1 MISAFS
7 SRRLALLAALAST
20 VWLAA
25 CGGGGGSDAGTT
37 NLRALNLTS
46 DLASIDL
53 FTGDTKRFSAVVTD
67 VLAPSISLEANTYT
81 LNVKRAGD
89 GATLLTGS
97 YALAKDQNYT
107 AVVWGRETALRVSTL
122 PENESTA
129 DIAAGNTRVRF
140 FNATT
145 DTGAVDIFITS
156 TAADLGETAATQGN
170 LASGSLSGFRDLS
183 QGTYRLR
190 VTGVGDPNDLRLDI
204 PAITLKDKSYATL
217 VLTAGAS
224 GVLVNGTLIEQ
235 QGAVATLKNTKAR
248 MRVVASVNTGGNV
261 NVAVGGRT
269 LAGGLRSPS
278 VGPYTLVDAG
288 TAVDLTVRV
297 NGGVVTSGER
307 SFVAG
312 TDYTLL
318 TYGPAASAQVVV
330 LTDDNRLPTATTRVK
345 VRLLH
350 AAAGTDPLTLSIDY
364 LALASDVIAGNV
376 SPYATTNSNASV
388 RIDVNSAAGV
398 TSLFS
403 ATGVN
408 LQGQSVYTV
417 LMLGGNVDALGNEVA
432 TGVIRKER

>member
-1 MISAFS
+1 MTSAFS

-25 CGGGGGSDAGTT
+25 CGGGGDSDAGST
-37 NLRALNLTS
+37 NVRALNLTT

-53 FTGDTKRFSAVVTD
+53 YTSDTKRFSAVETD

-97 YALAKDQNYT
+97 YALSKDQNYT

-122 PENESTA
+122 PENENTA

-145 DTGAVDIFITS
+145 DTGAVDIFITA
-156 TAADLGETAATQGN
+156 TAADLGETAATRGN
-170 LASGSLSGFRDLS
+170 LASGSLSGFSDLS

-190 VTGVGDPNDLRLDI
+190 VTGVGDPNDVRLDI
-204 PAITLKDKSYATL
+204 PAITLKDKTYATL

-235 QGAVATLKNTKAR
+235 QGPVATLKNTKAR

-297 NGGVVTSGER
+297 NGTVVTSGDR
-307 SFVAG
+307 SFAAG

-318 TYGPAASAQVVV
+318 TYGPAATPEVAV
-330 LTDDNRLPTATTRVK
+330 LTDDNRLPTAATRVK

-364 LALASDVIAGNV
+364 LALASDIVAGTV
-376 SPYATTNSNASV
+376 SPFATTNSNSSV

-398 TSLFS
+398 TSLFT
-403 ATGVN
+403 ATDVN
-408 LQGQSVYTV
+408 LQGQAVYTV
-417 LMLGGNVDALGNEVA
+417 LMLGGNVVNGVETP

>member
-1 MISAFS
+1 MTSAFS

-20 VWLAA
+20 LWLAA
-25 CGGGGGSDAGTT
+25 CGGGGGGGGNGST
-37 NLRALNLTS
+37 NVRALNLTT
-46 DLASIDL
+46 DLPSIDIY
-53 FTGDTKRFSAVVTD
+53 TSDTKRFSAVATD
-67 VLAPSISLEANTYT
+67 TLAPSISFEANTYT

-122 PENESTA
+122 PENENTG
-129 DIAAGNTRVRF
+129 DIAAGNTKVRF

-145 DTGAVDIFITS
+145 DTGAVDVFITS
-156 TAADLGETAATQGN
+156 STADLGETSATRGN
-170 LASGSLSGFRDLS
+170 LTSGSLSGFSDLS

-190 VTGVGDPNDLRLDI
+190 VTGQGDPNDVRLDI

-235 QGAVATLKNTKAR
+235 QGAVTTLKNTKAR

-297 NGGVVTSGER
+297 NGGVVTSGNR
-307 SFVAG
+307 SFAAG

-318 TYGPAASAQVVV
+318 TYGPAATPLVTVI
-330 LTDDNRLPTATTRVK
+330 TDDNRLPTAATRVK

-350 AAAGTDPLTLSIDY
+350 AAAGTDPLTLSADY
-364 LALASDVIAGNV
+364 LALASDIVTGTV
-376 SPYATTNSNASV
+376 SPYATTNANPSV

-398 TSLFS
+398 TSLFT
-403 ATGVN
+403 ATDVN

-417 LMLGGNVDALGNEVA
+417 LMLGGNVVGGVETP

>member
-1 MISAFS
+1 MTTAFT

-25 CGGGGGSDAGTT
+25 CGGGGGGGNTGSA
-37 NLRALNLTS
+37 NVRALNLTS
-46 DLASIDL
+46 DLASIDIY
-53 FTGDTKRFSAVVTD
+53 TSDTKRFTALATD
-67 VLAPSISLEANTYT
+67 TLAPNVTLDANTYT

-107 AVVWGRETALRVSTL
+107 AVVWGRETALRLSTL
-122 PENESTA
+122 PENENTA
-129 DIAAGNTRVRF
+129 DIATGNTRVRF

-145 DTGAVDIFITS
+145 DTGAVDVFITAA
-156 TAADLGETAATQGN
+156 AADLGETSATQGA

-190 VTGVGDPNDLRLDI
+190 VTGVGDPNDIRLDI
-204 PAITLKDKSYATL
+204 PAITLKEKTYATL

-224 GVLVNGTLIEQ
+224 GVLVNGSLIEQ
-235 QGAVATLKNTKAR
+235 QGAVTTLKNTKAR
-248 MRVVASVNTGGNV
+248 MRVVASVNSGGLV

-288 TAVDLTVRV
+288 TAVDLTVNV
-297 NGGVVTSGER
+297 NGAPITTGSR
-307 SFVAG
+307 SFAAG

-318 TYGPAASAQVVV
+318 TYGAPTAAQVQV
-330 LTDDNRLPTATTRVK
+330 LADDNRLPTSATRVK
-345 VRLLH
+345 VRLMH

-364 LALASDVIAGNV
+364 LALASDIASGSV
-376 SPYATTNSNASV
+376 SPYATTNSNSSV
-388 RIDVNSAAGV
+388 RIDVNSASGV
-398 TSLFS
+398 DALFS
-403 ATGVN
+403 ATDVN

-417 LMLGGNVDALGNEVA
+417 FMLGGNAA
-432 TGVIRKER
+432 PTGVIRKER

>member
-1 MISAFS
+1 MTSAFS

-25 CGGGGGSDAGTT
+25 CGGGGGSDAGST
-37 NLRALNLTS
+37 NVRALNLTT

-53 FTGDTKRFSAVVTD
+53 YTGETKRFSAVNTD
-67 VLAPSISLEANTYT
+67 TLAPSISFEANTYT
-81 LNVKRAGD
+81 LNYKRAGD

-97 YALAKDQNYT
+97 YALSKDQNYT
-107 AVVWGRETALRVSTL
+107 AVVWGRETALRLSTL
-122 PENESTA
+122 PENENTA
-129 DIAAGNTRVRF
+129 DIAAGNSRLRF

-145 DTGAVDIFITS
+145 DTGAVDVFITAP
-156 TAADLGETAATQGN
+156 AADLGETLATRSN
-170 LASGSLSGFRDLS
+170 LASGSLSGFSDLS

-190 VTGVGDPNDLRLDI
+190 VTGVGDPNDVRLDI
-204 PAITLKDKSYATL
+204 PAITLKDKGYATL

-235 QGAVATLKNTKAR
+235 QGAVTTLKNTKAR
-248 MRVVASVNTGGNV
+248 MRVVASVNSGGNV

-297 NGGVVTSGER
+297 NGGVVTSGDR

-318 TYGPAASAQVVV
+318 TYGPATTPEVAV
-330 LTDDNRLPTATTRVK
+330 LTDDNRLPTAATRVK

-364 LALASDVIAGNV
+364 LALASDIVAGTV
-376 SPYATTNSNASV
+376 SPFATTNSNSSV

-417 LMLGGNVDALGNEVA
+417 LMLGGNVVGGVETP

>member
-1 MISAFS
+1 MTSAFS

-37 NLRALNLTS
+37 TVRALNLTTDLPSVDLYTS
-46 DLASIDL
+46 D
-53 FTGDTKRFSAVVTD
+53 TQRFSAVATD
-67 VLAPSISLEANTYT
+67 TLAAPISLEANTYT

-107 AVVWGRETALRVSTL
+107 AVVWGRETALRLSTL
-122 PENESTA
+122 PENENTA
-129 DIAAGNTRVRF
+129 DIATGNTRVRF

-156 TAADLGETAATQGN
+156 STADLGETSATRAN
-170 LASGSLSGFRDLS
+170 LASGSLSGFSDLS

-190 VTGVGDPNDLRLDI
+190 VTGAGDPNDVRLDI
-204 PAITLKDKSYATL
+204 PSITLKDKTYATL

-235 QGAVATLKNTKAR
+235 QGPVATLKNTKAR
-248 MRVVASVNTGGNV
+248 MRVVASVNTGGLV

-288 TAVDLTVRV
+288 TAVNLTVRV
-297 NGGVVTSGER
+297 NGSEVTNSDR
-307 SFVAG
+307 SFAAG

-318 TYGPAASAQVVV
+318 TYGPNTAPVVSV
-330 LTDDNRLPTATTRVK
+330 LTDDNRLPTSATRVK

-364 LALASDVIAGNV
+364 LALASDIASGSV
-376 SPYATTNSNASV
+376 SPFATTNANSSV

-398 TSLFS
+398 TSLFT
-403 ATGVN
+403 ATDVN
-408 LQGQSVYTV
+408 LQGQSVYSV
-417 LMLGGNVDALGNEVA
+417 LMLGGNVVNGVETP

>member
-1 MISAFS
+1 MTSAFS

-37 NLRALNLTS
+37 NVRALNLTT
-46 DLASIDL
+46 DLPSVDL
-53 FTGDTKRFSAVVTD
+53 YTGDTKRFSAVATD
-67 VLAPSISLEANTYT
+67 TLAPSISFTADTYT
-81 LNVKRAGD
+81 VNVKRAGD

-97 YALAKDQNYT
+97 YALSKDQNYT

-122 PENESTA
+122 PENENTA
-129 DIAAGNTRVRF
+129 DIAAGNTRLRF

-145 DTGAVDIFITS
+145 DTGAVDVFITTS
-156 TAADLGETAATQGN
+156 AADLGETAATRSN
-170 LASGSLSGFRDLS
+170 LASGSLSGFSDLS

-190 VTGVGDPNDLRLDI
+190 VTGVGDPNDVRLDI
-204 PAITLKDKSYATL
+204 PAITLKEKTYATL

-297 NGGVVTSGER
+297 NGNIVTSGAR

-318 TYGPAASAQVVV
+318 TYGPSATAQTAV
-330 LTDDNRLPTATTRVK
+330 LTDDNRLPTAATRVK

-364 LALASDVIAGNV
+364 LALASDIVSGSV
-376 SPYATTNSNASV
+376 SPYATTNANSSV

-398 TSLFS
+398 TSLFT
-403 ATGVN
+403 ATDVN

-417 LMLGGNVDALGNEVA
+417 LMLGGNVVNGVETP

>member
-1 MISAFS
+1 MTSAFS

-25 CGGGGGSDAGTT
+25 CGGGGSSDAGTT
-37 NLRALNLTS
+37 NVRALNLTT
-46 DLASIDL
+46 DLPSIDL
-53 FTGDTKRFSAVVTD
+53 YTGDTKRFSAVATD
-67 VLAPSISLEANTYT
+67 TLAPSISLGAETYT

-97 YALAKDQNYT
+97 YALSKDQNYT

-122 PENESTA
+122 PENENTA

-145 DTGAVDIFITS
+145 DTGALDVFITA
-156 TAADLGETAATQGN
+156 TAADLGETSSTQGN

-190 VTGVGDPNDLRLDI
+190 VTGVGDPNDVRLDI
-204 PAITLKDKSYATL
+204 PAITLKEKTYATL

-235 QGAVATLKNTKAR
+235 QSAVTTLKNTKAR

-297 NGGVVTSGER
+297 NGDVVTSGAR
-307 SFVAG
+307 SFAAG

-318 TYGPAASAQVVV
+318 TYGASTAAQVVV
-330 LTDDNRLPTATTRVK
+330 LTDDNRLPTAATRVK

-350 AAAGTDPLTLSIDY
+350 AAGGTAPLTLSIDY
-364 LALASDVIAGNV
+364 LALASDIASGSV
-376 SPYATTNSNASV
+376 SPFATTNANSSV

-398 TSLFS
+398 TSLFT
-403 ATGVN
+403 ATDVN

-417 LMLGGNVDALGNEVA
+417 LMLGGNVVNGVETP

>member
-1 MISAFS
+1 MTSALT
-7 SRRLALLAALAST
+7 SRRCALIAALASS

-25 CGGGGGSDAGTT
+25 CGGGGGGDAGTT
-37 NLRALNLTS
+37 NIRALNLTS
-46 DLASIDL
+46 DLASIDVY
-53 FTGDTKRFSAVVTD
+53 TAETKRFSAVNADAVT
-67 VLAPSISLEANTYT
+67 PKISFEAATYT

-89 GATLLTGS
+89 GATLLTGQ
-97 YALAKDQNYT
+97 YALGKDANYT
-107 AVVWGRETALRVSTL
+107 AVVWGRETALRLSTL
-122 PENESTA
+122 PEDENTG
-129 DIAAGNTRVRF
+129 DIGAGNTRLRF

-145 DTGAVDIFITS
+145 DTGPVDIFITPA
-156 TAADLGETAATQGN
+156 AADLGETAATQGN
-170 LASGSLSGFRDLS
+170 LASGSLSGFRELS

-204 PAITLKDKSYATL
+204 PSITLKDKSYATL

-235 QGAVATLKNTKAR
+235 RGDVTPLKNTKAR
-248 MRVVASVNTGGNV
+248 MRVVASVNAGGNV

-288 TAVDLTVRV
+288 AAVDLTVRV
-297 NGGVVTSGER
+297 NGTVTTTGDR
-307 SFVAG
+307 SFAAG

-318 TYGPAASAQVVV
+318 TYGAAATPQVLALV
-330 LTDDNRLPTATTRVK
+330 DDNRLPTAATRVK

-364 LALASDVIAGNV
+364 LALASDVAVGAV
-376 SPYATTNSNASV
+376 SPFGTLNSNNSA
-388 RIDVNSAAGV
+388 RIDVNSASGASAV
-398 TSLFS
+398 FS
-403 ATGVN
+403 ATDVN
-408 LQGQSVYTV
+408 LQGQAVYTV
-417 LMLGGNVDALGNEVA
+417 FVLGGNRDAQGNDIP

>member
-1 MISAFS
+1 MTSAFT

-25 CGGGGGSDAGTT
+25 CGGGGGGDAGST
-37 NLRALNLTS
+37 NVRALNLTT
-46 DLASIDL
+46 DLPSIDL
-53 FTGDTKRFSAVVTD
+53 YTGDTKQFSAVATD
-67 VLAPSISLEANTYT
+67 TLAPGISMPAETYT

-97 YALAKDQNYT
+97 YALSKDQNYT
-107 AVVWGRETALRVSTL
+107 AVVWGRETALRLSTL
-122 PENESTA
+122 PENENTA

-145 DTGAVDIFITS
+145 DTGAVDVFITPS
-156 TAADLGETAATQGN
+156 TADLGETLPTRSN
-170 LASGSLSGFRDLS
+170 LASGSLSGFSDLT

-204 PAITLKDKSYATL
+204 PSITLKDKSYATL
-217 VLTAGAS
+217 VLTGGAS

-235 QGAVATLKNTKAR
+235 QGAVTTLKNTKAR
-248 MRVVASVNTGGNV
+248 MRVVASVNSGGNV

-288 TAVDLTVRV
+288 TAVNLTVRV
-297 NGGVVTSGER
+297 NGVEATNGDR
-307 SFVAG
+307 SFAAG

-318 TYGPAASAQVVV
+318 TYGPTATPVVTV
-330 LTDDNRLPTATTRVK
+330 LTDDNRLPTAATRVK

-364 LALASDVIAGNV
+364 LALASDIVAGTV
-376 SPYATTNSNASV
+376 SPYATTNSNNSV

-398 TSLFS
+398 TSLFT
-403 ATGVN
+403 ATDVN
-408 LQGQSVYTV
+408 LQGQAVYTV
-417 LMLGGNVDALGNEVA
+417 LMLGGNVDALGNEVP

>member
-25 CGGGGGSDAGTT
+25 CGGGGGSDAGST
-37 NLRALNLTS
+37 NVRALNLTT

-53 FTGDTKRFSAVVTD
+53 YTSDTKQFSAVAADT
-67 VLAPSISLEANTYT
+67 LAPAISLGAETYT

-89 GATLLTGS
+89 GATLFSGS

-107 AVVWGRETALRVSTL
+107 AVVWGRETALRLSTL
-122 PENESTA
+122 PENENGA
-129 DIAAGNTRVRF
+129 DIATGNSRVRF
-140 FNATT
+140 FNATI
-145 DTGAVDIFITS
+145 DTGAVDIFITPS
-156 TAADLGETAATQGN
+156 AADLGETATTQGN

-204 PAITLKDKSYATL
+204 PAITLKEKTYATL
-217 VLTAGAS
+217 VLTAGAG

-235 QGAVATLKNTKAR
+235 QGPVTTLKNTQAR
-248 MRVVASVNTGGNV
+248 MRVVASVNSGGNV

-297 NGGVVTSGER
+297 NGTVVTSGDR
-307 SFVAG
+307 SFAAG
-312 TDYTLL
+312 SDYTLL
-318 TYGPAASAQVVV
+318 TYGPVATPEVKV
-330 LTDDNRLPTATTRVK
+330 LTDDNRLPTSATRVK
-345 VRLLH
+345 VRMLH

-364 LALASDVIAGNV
+364 LALASDIAAGTM
-376 SPYATTNSNASV
+376 SPYATTNSNSSV

-398 TSLFS
+398 SSLFT
-403 ATGVN
+403 ATDVN

-417 LMLGGNVDALGNEVA
+417 LMLGGNLDTLGNEIA